1 MGSMADAM
9 LRLVLLT
16 TIGLAVL
23 RSPDQTPPAAPT
35 CRCVLAIPPHQ
46 VAPVP
51 RLELVYHHPP
61 PGWIV
66 VTAPFACD

>member
-1 MGSMADAM
+1 MGSMADVM
-9 LRLVLLT
+9 LRLVVLT

-23 RSPDQTPPAAPT
+23 RLPDQPSTT
-35 CRCVLAIPPHQ
+35 SCWCVLALPPSQ

-61 PGWIV
+61 IGWIA
-66 VTAPFACD
+66 VTDPFACD